1 MKYRIYL
8 ILLALF
14 YFLFVWGN
22 LYSQNIRGS
31 RITGQIVE
39 ARSGDPIPGAN
50 VLLLGTIMGTAADRQ
65 GRFIIVSV
73 SPGEYTIM
81 VSAIGYKK
89 EERRIQTVAG
99 EEIHLVFRLEETVL
113 LMDGIAVTAN
123 RYQQSL
129 DKLST
134 SMDIIPAQEITNRN
148 IVSADHVLRYAP
160 GVNTLE
166 GGQVT
171 IRGSSGFNFGMG
183 SRVLVLLNG
192 NPVMTGDNWSIN
204 WYAISTSTIKQIE
217 VMKGSGSAL
226 YGSSA
231 MGGVINI
238 ITEVPENESHIHLR
252 TFTGFYNHPSYKEWR
267 WTDKRNHYEG
277 TSLDISTH
285 LGPISTLISSN
296 YQTTT
301 GYKEN
306 DDHQIFNFMTS
317 LGYHFTPNLHFNLMT
332 GYGRNRGGFFVYWK
346 DLNHPYHNGSDPYGY
361 RTRTTIKNTYIYPSL
376 TYVMSQRFFLS
387 VRGRINKGSTVDLKQ
402 SKNEK
407 IRPAEE
413 IFRSSSVNTQGVEI
427 QANYQVNPQG
437 ILVVGSDLQA
447 DQVESIQYSHAE
459 VMKKSYFMQFEQ
471 QLWDVFRATFGTRYD
486 WESVRWKDTTEVAV
500 GELSNKFGLNLTLS
514 SGTHF
519 RCSLGEGFRVPAV
532 GERFVSTETGALLV
546 FPNPA
551 LQSEKSISSEMGLIQ
566 YFSSAMMLDMAVFY
580 TKYDNL
586 IEPQLDV
593 DSGQDVGVRFK
604 NVVKARIRGF
614 ELTYRTDWQS
624 QLFSTQFS
632 YTYIDSKDL
641 SPGVEYGAPLK
652 YRSKH
657 TIYLTNDL
665 NFDPFQFGFD
675 IRYLSQ
681 IERIDEYHKSYIK
694 DIDKLVPTYAVA
706 LRLGY
711 AREHFS
717 LRFLVDNLFQYNYLV
732 SPANMAPPRTGVFQL
747 NIHY

>member
-1 MKYRIYL
+1 MKYRIYPFL
-8 ILLALF
+8 SALF
-14 YFLFVWGN
+14 IFSFVWEN
-22 LYSQNIRGS
+22 LYSQNEPSS
-31 RITGQIVE
+31 RITGQVVE
-39 ARSGDPIPGAN
+39 AKSGDPVPGAN
-50 VLLLGTIMGTAADRQ
+50 VLLLGTIMGTAADYQ
-65 GRFIIVSV
+65 GQFTIVSI
-73 SPGEYTIM
+73 SPGTYTIM

-89 EERRIQTVAG
+89 EERKIQIAVG
-99 EEIHLVFRLEETVL
+99 EKIHLIFRLEETVL

-123 RYQQSL
+123 RYQQAL

-134 SMDIIPAQEITNRN
+134 SMNLIPSQEITNRN
-148 IVSADHVLRYAP
+148 IVSADHALRYVP

-166 GGQVT
+166 GGQVS

-204 WYAISTSTIKQIE
+204 WYAIPTSNIKQIE

-238 ITEVPENESHIHLR
+238 ITEVPENESHVYLR
-252 TFTGFYNHPSYKEWR
+252 TYTGFYNHPSYKEWR

-285 LGPISTLISSN
+285 VGPISTLISSN

-306 DDHQIFNFMTS
+306 DDHQIFNFMTT
-317 LGYHFTPNLHFNLMT
+317 LGYHFTPNLYFNLMT
-332 GYGRNRGGFFVYWK
+332 SYGRNTGGFFIYWK

-387 VRGRINKGSTVDLKQ
+387 LRGRINQGSTVDLKQ
-402 SKNEK
+402 SKNETESQTEK
-407 IRPAEE
+407 V
-413 IFRSSSVNTQGVEI
+413 FRSSSVNTRGIEI
-427 QANYQVNPQG
+427 QANYQVHPRG
-437 ILVVGSDLQA
+437 ILIIGSDLQG
-447 DQVESIQYSHAE
+447 DLVESIQYDHAE
-459 VMKKSYFMQFEQ
+459 VLKRSYFAQFEQ
-471 QLWDVFRATFGTRYD
+471 EFWDILRTTVGTRYD

-500 GELSNKFGLNLTLS
+500 GELSNKFGLNLALLK
-514 SGTHF
+514 GTHLRF
-519 RCSLGEGFRVPAV
+519 SIGEGFRAPAV

-546 FPNPA
+546 YPNPD
-551 LQSEKSISSEMGLIQ
+551 LQSEKSISLEVGLIQ
-566 YFSSAMMLDMAVFY
+566 YFSSSMMLDMALFY

-586 IEPQLDV
+586 IEPQLDINAN
-593 DSGQDVGVRFK
+593 QDVVVRFK

-614 ELTYRTDWQS
+614 ELTYRTDWWS
-624 QLFSTQFS
+624 QFFSTQFS
-632 YTYIDSKDL
+632 YTFLDSKDL
-641 SPGVEYGAPLK
+641 SPGFEYGAPLK

-657 TIYLTNDL
+657 TVYLTNDL
-665 NFDPFQFGFD
+665 NFDSFQFGFD

-681 IERIDEYHKSYIK
+681 IERIDEYHRSYIK
-694 DIDKLVPTYAVA
+694 DIDKLVPTYVVA

-711 AREHFS
+711 VREHFS

-732 SPANMAPPRTGVFQL
+732 SPANMAPPRTGVVQM